1 MRVATTRYP
10 ADVVGSML
18 RPPALL
24 EAFAGVLGGAKVPPA
39 DLKLTE
45 DAAVD
50 ECLAIQERAGM
61 DVVTDGEMRRQSFLA
76 SLTETV
82 DGISAVDVAGNGV
95 TMHWHGSD
103 GDVDYL
109 PPVVITDRLVRR
121 RSLSIEEFAY
131 ARAKTTKPI
140 KVTLPS
146 PMMLSSFWVP
156 GISDRAYA
164 DAFEAFREG
173 AEILRREIREL
184 WDVGCTYVQI
194 DAPELATHV
203 LNAAQRERWV
213 SVGVDPDRLLDEGVE
228 ILDSLAAECPE
239 MYFSLH
245 VCRGNLDGMWL
256 ASGGYDAIAER
267 VFPRVPHF
275 DALAL
280 EYDTDRTGGFEPLAH
295 VPDDKVVILGLVSTK
310 SDELEDPQALRQR
323 ITDACRYFPRD
334 QLALSTQCG
343 FASAASGNP
352 ISWLMQEQKL
362 QLVADVAHDSLG

>member
-1 MRVATTRYP
+1 VTPTRYR

-18 RPPALL
+18 RPQSLL
-24 EAFAGVLGGAKVPPA
+24 DAFAGVLGGAKIGPSQ
-39 DLKLTE
+39 LKPLE

-50 ECLAIQERAGM
+50 ECLAIQERAGL

-82 DGISAVDVAGNGV
+82 DGISPVDRAGHGVA
-95 TMHWHGSD
+95 MHWHGTD
-103 GDVDYL
+103 GEIEYV
-109 PPVVITDRLVRR
+109 PPVVITDRLKRR
-121 RSLSIEEFAY
+121 RSLSVEEFAY
-131 ARAKTTKPI
+131 ARGKTSSPI

-156 GISDRAYA
+156 GISDQAYS
-164 DAFEAFREG
+164 DAFEAFRDG
-173 AEILRREIREL
+173 AQILRLEIREL
-184 WDVGCTYVQI
+184 WEIGCTYVQI

-203 LNAAQRERWV
+203 LNDAQRERWK
-213 SVGVDPDRLLDEGVE
+213 SVGVDPDRLLREGVE
-228 ILDSLAAECPE
+228 ILDSLAAECPD

-256 ASGGYDAIAER
+256 ASGGYEPISRA
-267 VFPRVPHF
+267 VFPSVPHF

-280 EYDTDRTGGFEPLAH
+280 EYDSDRSGGFEPLAR

-310 SDELEDPQALRQR
+310 SDALEDPQQVRRR
-323 ITDACRYFPRD
+323 ITDASTYFPRD

-352 ISWLMQEQKL
+352 ISWPMQERKL
-362 QLVADVAHDSLG
+362 KLVADIAHESLG